1 MAMLWLVHSAGLVL
15 TVATVHSHSNNKRNH
30 TMNDHDTH
38 TGGDHNSALDAFAA
52 VALILIAVATAVFW
66 VSQH

>member
-1 MAMLWLVHSAGLVL
+1 M
-15 TVATVHSHSNNKRNH
+15 KE
-30 TMNDHDTH
+30 HDVH
-38 TGGDHNSALDAFAA
+38 TGGGPNSGLDAFAA

>member
-1 MAMLWLVHSAGLVL
+1 MD
-15 TVATVHSHSNNKRNH
+15 
-30 TMNDHDTH
+30 DHETH
-38 TGGDHNSALDAFAA
+38 TGGDENSGLDAFAA